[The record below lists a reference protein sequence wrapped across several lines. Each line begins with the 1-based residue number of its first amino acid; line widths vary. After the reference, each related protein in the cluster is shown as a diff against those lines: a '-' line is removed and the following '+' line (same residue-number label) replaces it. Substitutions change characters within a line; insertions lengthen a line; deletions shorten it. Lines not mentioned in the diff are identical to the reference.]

1 MIIMR
6 LNLLRGVG
14 KSAMSAR
21 AQSRGFASPCL
32 QMNAPMAGGRV
43 TDVSVGIPFFSR
55 EVQTAGKVLNRVG
68 VALESLLGE
77 VVWNIKRTFQ
87 PSLIRRKRKHGFLKR
102 VRTKDGRAILARRRA
117 AGRTKLCA

>member
-1 MIIMR
+1 MIMR

-14 KSAMSAR
+14 KSAVSAR

-43 TDVSVGIPFFSR
+43 TDVSVGIPSL
-55 EVQTAGKVLNRVG
+55 QTAGKVLNRVG

>member
-1 MIIMR
+1 MISR
-6 LNLLRGVG
+6 LSLLRGVG
-14 KSAMSAR
+14 KR
-21 AQSRGFASPCL
+21 ATRIEASQRGFASLCV
-32 QMNAPMAGGRV
+32 QMEARCSTAPPKG
-43 TDVSVGIPFFSR
+43 TISYPTFSR
-55 EVQTAGKVLNRVG
+55 ESQVVVKVLNRVG

-102 VRTKDGRAILARRRA
+102 VRTKDGRIILARRRA